1 MDRALWLRCLR
12 LPHRLRAQWVRDHFE
27 QGRVRPELL
36 ALATACAGADADALS
51 PMRLDAQCA
60 PHAIRWFTPLD
71 AEYPRRA
78 MEALHDPPAVLFVRG
93 DVALL
98 ADGVAV
104 AVVGARRGT
113 ARGRR
118 TGTQLGVELARA
130 GVAVVSGLALG
141 IDAAVHQ
148 GCVDAGGRAVVV
160 LPRGLDAAYP
170 ARHAALYRRILGTGV
185 AVSEYGPGS
194 PARKE
199 RFVARNRLVAALAQV
214 VVVVEAGAN
223 SGALHTAE
231 FAHQLGREVMA
242 VPGPVDCPHA
252 VGTLGLLHAGAGLV
266 RNANDVLE
274 AMGLQRQLVPRGP
287 LGLDHRPQNAVEI
300 ARRLGWTLPRTL
312 AALGEAEALG
322 MVERAGADRWIAASV
337 LPPAGDGA

>member
-1 MDRALWLRCLR
+1 MNRALWLRCLS
-12 LPHRLRAQWVRDHFE
+12 LPYKLRAQWVRDHLE
-27 QGRVRPELL
+27 HGRVRTDLL
-36 ALATACAGADADALS
+36 ALVEAKRADR
-51 PMRLDAQCA
+51 PVPPTPEELDARCERTA
-60 PHAIRWFTPLD
+60 MRWLTPLD
-71 AEYPRRA
+71 ADYPKQIL
-78 MEALHDPPAVLFVRG
+78 EPLHDPPAVLFVRG
-93 DVALL
+93 DLSLVRR
-98 ADGVAV
+98 GPAV

-118 TGTQLGVELARA
+118 TATQLGVDLARA
-130 GVAVVSGLALG
+130 GVTVVSGLAIG
-141 IDAAVHQ
+141 IDAAAHE
-148 GCVDAGGRAVVV
+148 GCVDVGGAAVVV

-170 ARHAALYRRILGTGV
+170 ARHAPLYRRILERGL
-185 AVSEYGPGS
+185 AISEYLPGE

-199 RFVARNRLVAALAQV
+199 RFVARNRLVAAFAQV
-214 VVVVEAGAN
+214 TVVVEAGAG

-252 VGTLGLLHAGAGLV
+252 VGTLDLMHDGAGLV

-274 AMGLQRQLVPRGP
+274 ALGLRPVPAMRGP

-300 ARRLGWTLPRTL
+300 ARRLGWTLPRVL

-322 MVERAGADRWIAASV
+322 LVQRAGADRWIAASA
-337 LPPAGDGA
+337 LPPPGGRA